1 MARTADPTDIPRRLT
16 EAGYALF
23 QQAGYNATGI
33 AQITELAGVPKGS
46 FYNHFDSKEAFAA
59 AILRHYADKIEAAW
73 GEALATVPDAAGQAA
88 SPLAT
93 IAHIFQ
99 TFVQHHA
106 RTQCQGCLVGNF
118 AGEMVRASPL
128 CQQVID
134 DILATWRQRLAD
146 LITQAQ
152 HAGQARIDLD
162 ALTLSAFF
170 WDVWEG
176 ALLRAKIAGHTG
188 PLQDTL
194 TLMLNQMLAPQTAP
208 LS

>member
-1 MARTADPTDIPRRLT
+1 MPRTADPTDIPRRLT

-33 AQITELAGVPKGS
+33 AQITDRAGVPKGS
-46 FYNHFDSKEAFAA
+46 FYNHFDSKETFAA
-59 AILRHYADKIEAAW
+59 AILRHYADRIETAW
-73 GEALATVPDAAGQAA
+73 SEALASAPGQPPSPMGTV
-88 SPLAT
+88 
-93 IAHIFQ
+93 AHIFQ
-99 TFVQHHA
+99 TFAQHHA

-118 AGEMVRASPL
+118 SGEMVRASPL
-128 CQQVID
+128 CAQVID
-134 DILATWRQRLAD
+134 DILLTWRQRLAE
-146 LITQAQ
+146 LIAQAQ
-152 HAGQARIDLD
+152 TAGQARTDLD
-162 ALTLSAFF
+162 ALTLSALF

-194 TLMLNQMLAPQTAP
+194 TLMLDKVLAPQTAH